1 MTSLVRKVAVIGA
14 TGQLGSVIA
23 KALLE
28 SGFAVTAVQRADS
41 EKTAPVGCESVK
53 LNMRDHAGLASAF
66 KSHDV
71 VISAAPDPI
80 IFEDQKAWID
90 AAVAAGVKRIFPSE
104 FSTNLE
110 SPLAQ
115 GLPIVTGKVRTRR
128 YLVEQVSKAGGKVT
142 WSSINNGPFLS
153 LVLGFGGLGPDFR
166 TQTAR
171 YHNGGDNLIGT
182 TRLVDIAG
190 TVAKILRDEKGLYTE
205 AENKAVYIH
214 SAAVTEKQMT
224 KIAEKVTGLTFAEE
238 HYDVEELFQ
247 DAKAKL
253 AKGDTSAMMQ
263 FYYQMMYGKGYGGSE
278 SFQEMSWN
286 EKVGLK
292 TMTETELEA
301 VVRDVAQRNGAK

>member
-1 MTSLVRKVAVIGA
+1 MNSTVRKVAVIGA

-28 SGFAVTAVQRADS
+28 SSFAVTAVQRADS
-41 EKTAPVGCESVK
+41 EKTAPAGCESVK
-53 LNMRDHAGLASAF
+53 LNMGDHAVLASAF

-80 IFEDQKAWID
+80 VFEEQKTWID

-110 SPLAQ
+110 SPLAE

-142 WSSINNGPFLS
+142 WSSINNGPFFP

-166 TQTAR
+166 TRTAR
-171 YHNGGDNLIGT
+171 YHNGGDNLVGT
-182 TRLVDIAG
+182 TRLADIAE

-224 KIAEKVTGLTFAEE
+224 KMAEKVTGLTFAEE

-286 EKVGLK
+286 DKVGLK
-292 TMTETELEA
+292 TMTEKELEA

>member
-1 MTSLVRKVAVIGA
+1 MSSPVRKIAVIGA

-28 SGFAVTAVQRADS
+28 SGFAVTAIQRTDS
-41 EKTAPVGCESVK
+41 DKTVPAGCESVK
-53 LNMRDHAGLASAF
+53 LNMGDHAALASAF

-80 IFEDQKAWID
+80 IFEEQKTWVD
-90 AAVAAGVKRIFPSE
+90 AAIAAGVKRIFPSE

-110 SPLAQ
+110 SPLAE

-128 YLVEQVSKAGGKVT
+128 YLVEQVSKPGSKAS

-166 TQTAR
+166 TRTAR
-171 YHNGGDNLIGT
+171 YHNGGDNPVGT
-182 TRLVDIAG
+182 TRLADIAE
-190 TVAKILRDEKGLYTE
+190 TVAKILRDEKGLYAE

-214 SAAVTEKQMT
+214 AAAATEKRMT
-224 KIAEKVTGLTFAEE
+224 RIAEKVTGLTFAEE

-247 DAKAKL
+247 DARAKL
-253 AKGDTSAMMQ
+253 AKGDRSAMMQ
-263 FYYQMMYGKGYGGSE
+263 FYFQMMYGKGYGGSE

-286 EKVGLK
+286 DRVGLK
-292 TMTETELEA
+292 TMTESELEA
-301 VVRDVAQRNGAK
+301 AVRDVAQKNGAK